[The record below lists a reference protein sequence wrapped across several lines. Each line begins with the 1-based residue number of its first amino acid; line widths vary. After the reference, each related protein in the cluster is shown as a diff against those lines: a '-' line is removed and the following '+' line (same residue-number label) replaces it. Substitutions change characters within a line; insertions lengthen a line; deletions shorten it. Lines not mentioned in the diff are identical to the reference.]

1 MIKPN
6 CLEETT
12 RPLLASL
19 QLFEN
24 IDLEALEPYLQQCE
38 EWIID
43 AGTILLSPDQ
53 QNTRLFGVLSGQLA
67 VYLNTIDSLP
77 LTTVESGECLG
88 EISIIDGYH
97 PSAYVVASETSRLLT
112 IPAEVFW
119 RLIDTLPAVNRN
131 LLRIICQRLRHG
143 RAVLIDREKHANID
157 AMTGLSNRRGLEQ
170 GFNRIWERCL
180 SKGEQTCI
188 IMADIDHFKK
198 INDRY
203 GHLVGDRVLVLVA
216 QLLRETM
223 RTIDKV
229 ARYGGEEFA
238 IMLPDTDLQEATA
251 IAERARAVISNAAIT
266 VAESDSLVSVTLS
279 LGVAQ
284 MSGGEALDT
293 LMAKADK
300 ALYQAKKL
308 GRNRV
313 CALYN
318 TDSIQA
324 YDSDQI
330 RIFLNEEG

>member
-1 MIKPN
+1 MIKPFVLDATN
-6 CLEETT
+6 QHWLQ
-12 RPLLASL
+12 SL
-19 QLFEN
+19 QLFQEVE
-24 IDLEALEPYLQQCE
+24 LETLKPHLKLCE
-38 EWIID
+38 EWRID
-43 AGTILLSPDQ
+43 SGTVLLSPDQ
-53 QNTRLFGVLSGQLA
+53 RNTRLYGVLSGQLA
-67 VYLNTIDSLP
+67 VHLNTIESLP
-77 LTTVESGECLG
+77 LTTVEPGECLG

-97 PSAYVVASETSRLLT
+97 PSAYVVASESSRLLT
-112 IPAEVFW
+112 IPADVFW
-119 RLIDTLPAVNRN
+119 RLIDAVPAVNHN
-131 LLRIICQRLRHG
+131 LLRIICQRMRHG

-170 GFNRIWERCL
+170 GFGRILERCL
-180 SKGEQTCI
+180 AKNEPTCL

-198 INDRY
+198 INDQY

-266 VAESDSLVSVTLS
+266 IAESDSLVSVTLS

-284 MSGGEALDT
+284 MYADESLDAL
-293 LMAKADK
+293 LAKADK

-318 TDSIQA
+318 ANPSSSEQFSSLPSA
-324 YDSDQI
+324 N
-330 RIFLNEEG
+330 R